1 MVTEPPYIDGKWR
14 DFAALP
20 DVQKR
25 LIRKQREAIR
35 REREALDDTPEG
47 QDRRWGPLRLKRPN
61 RQRRHKQ

>member
-1 MVTEPPYIDGKWR
+1 MVTEPPYREGVWR

-20 DVQKR
+20 PHMKSLV
-25 LIRKQREAIR
+25 RKQREAIR
-35 REREALDDTPEG
+35 REREAQDDTPEG